1 MVVGHQLELKLLY
14 GLWWMRWRASW
25 RRFINATDRAGLVAL
40 QEPRGERSF
49 LPMDKESGVGV
60 DAVSCEGT
68 AALSMAARM
77 LAAGRWLLTWWLC
90 AVV

>member
-1 MVVGHQLELKLLY
+1 MG
-14 GLWWMRWRASW
+14 R
-25 RRFINATDRAGLVAL
+25 
-40 QEPRGERSF
+40 
-49 LPMDKESGVGV
+49 ESGAGV

-90 AVV
+90 AVVGGVRHHWMRPLRQVSGVLCIEGHIQRRSHRNQMQRRCHIESGCS